1 MALSSPEWLRV
12 FFYRVWP
19 FVSLDLGQV
28 YPPFVSLDLGPV
40 EFGLRPCGVLDLGPV
55 EFGLRPYGVLDLGP
69 VEFGLRPRLPQ
80 VWSFRPGVMHY
91 FCTLSE
97 RLI

>member
-55 EFGLRPYGVLDLGP
+55 EFGLRP
-69 VEFGLRPRLPQ
+69 RLPQ

>member
-55 EFGLRPYGVLDLGP
+55 EFGLRP
-69 VEFGLRPRLPQ
+69 RLPQ

-91 FCTLSE
+91 FCTMSE